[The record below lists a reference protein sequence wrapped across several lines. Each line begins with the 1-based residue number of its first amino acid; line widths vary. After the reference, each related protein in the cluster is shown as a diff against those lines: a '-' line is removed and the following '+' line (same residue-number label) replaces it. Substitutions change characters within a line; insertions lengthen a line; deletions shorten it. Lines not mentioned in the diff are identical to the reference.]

1 MQILRQAFKKG
12 GVSHVKQARYFAPLF
27 LHPKGGQGW
36 LARLE
41 TLRATG

>member
-12 GVSHVKQARYFAPLF
+12 GVSHVKQAGYFAPLSF
-27 LHPKGGQGW
+27 HSKDGQGW